1 MFGKSAFGSGGGFGQ
16 QPQQSS
22 VFGQQQQPQQQQSAF
37 GGFGSGNTGSAFGG
51 GATGT
56 SAFGQP
62 AQQQPSAFGGT
73 SAGAFGSGTTG
84 SAFGQ
89 ARPGGF
95 GSGTSAFGGQS
106 QPSTSFGGTGTSAF
120 GSTDLTMAGFSAP
133 ATSTPFGASTAQP
146 AAGGLFGQSRPSA
159 FGGATS
165 AAPTAFGAAATPSA
179 FGGAAQTPSAFG
191 GGLGGAAG
199 GAFGQTTANQG
210 TAAVDF
216 QPTHDRDVSTGVNN
230 FFQTITAMPQYKNY
244 SLEELR
250 MQDYAQGR
258 KSGGGAAAPGMGGG
272 FGTAATGGAFGSTA
286 GTSAFGQPQQST
298 GAFGQP
304 ATGTSAF
311 GQPQQSTGAFGQPAT
326 GSAFGQPASS
336 GTSAF
341 GQPSTGGAFGQPSTT
356 SAFGGAAGTGAFGS
370 AASKPLFGGG
380 AQTGGAFGQP
390 QQSTGAFGQPATTGS
405 AFGQP
410 AQQQSTGFG
419 SFGQK
424 PAGTTPA
431 FGAGAGTGA
440 FGSAAGGTGAFGGA
454 ATSKPATSFSFST
467 PASGAGTTGTPG
479 FGSGGGFGGFGTSTS
494 TAGGGFGAQ
503 QPQTGGLFGA
513 NKPATSQPAFGGAAQ
528 QPATGGGFGGFGT
541 GAQTGGGLN
550 FGGSSGGLFGNKP
563 ATSTATTGGG
573 FGSMTGGAFGGFGG
587 STGGFGGQQQGA
599 GTGTFSLPAQGGLTS
614 FGTSGLQPG
623 QQQPL
628 IASVDKSPYGTN
640 PLFDP
645 SKQTATGGYKTGPS
659 AVSLEGAQKKPSSPL
674 YPYSPRV
681 VSRIKLRGFSF
692 NASGRQP
699 TKKLSSLEGIDD
711 DAVLGAGAFTP
722 RPSNKKLV
730 FDKDVST
737 ADVGSLIGKNEK
749 PRVLFDPKLE
759 LISSRTDKHDTAP
772 STANGSPEP
781 AEASGSAPPKAYAQ
795 VSAQEGYYCSPT
807 LETLLT
813 MSKEELS
820 HVERFMVGRHG
831 FGEIRFEGPVD
842 LSNVELHDI
851 LGKIAVI
858 QERSVV
864 CYPDNDKKPPVGQG
878 LNNRA
883 ICKLENC
890 FATDKDTRQPVKDP
904 NHPRAQMFSQK
915 LKNRPGVKFID
926 YDSETGTWTFQVEH
940 F

>member
-1 MFGKSAFGSGGGFGQ
+1 MAAQ
-16 QPQQSS
+16 AQAPLDRVVSS
-22 VFGQQQQPQQQQSAF
+22 YDVQK
-37 GGFGSGNTGSAFGG
+37 TG
-51 GATGT
+51 
-56 SAFGQP
+56 
-62 AQQQPSAFGGT
+62 
-73 SAGAFGSGTTG
+73 
-84 SAFGQ
+84 
-89 ARPGGF
+89 
-95 GSGTSAFGGQS
+95 
-106 QPSTSFGGTGTSAF
+106 
-120 GSTDLTMAGFSAP
+120 LTKPGFSAP
-133 ATSTPFGASTAQP
+133 AATSTPFGASTTQP
-146 AAGGLFGQSRPSA
+146 STGGLFGQSRPSA

-165 AAPTAFGAAATPSA
+165 AAPSAFGASTTPSA
-179 FGGAAQTPSAFG
+179 FGGAAQTTSAFG
-191 GGLGGAAG
+191 GGLGGATG
-199 GAFGQTTANQG
+199 GSAFGQAANQG
-210 TAAVDF
+210 TAAADF

-258 KSGGGAAAPGMGGG
+258 KSGSGAGAPGLGGG
-272 FGTAATGGAFGSTA
+272 FGTAATGSAFGSTT

-311 GQPQQSTGAFGQPAT
+311 GQTQPTTGAFGQPAT
-326 GSAFGQPASS
+326 GSAFGQPAST

-341 GQPSTGGAFGQPSTT
+341 GQPSTGGFGQPSTT
-356 SAFGGAAGTGAFGS
+356 SAFGGASTGAFGS
-370 AASKPLFGGG
+370 AASKPLFGSG
-380 AQTGGAFGQP
+380 AQTGGAFGQTQP
-390 QQSTGAFGQPATTGS
+390 TTGAFGQPAATGT
-405 AFGQP
+405 AFGQS
-410 AQQQSTGFG
+410 AQQPSTGFG
-419 SFGQK
+419 GFGQK

-431 FGAGAGTGA
+431 FGAGAGTGG
-440 FGSAAGGTGAFGGA
+440 FGSTAGGTGAFGGA
-454 ATSKPATSFSFST
+454 AASKPTTSFSFST
-467 PASGAGTTGTPG
+467 PASGAGTTGTT
-479 FGSGGGFGGFGTSTS
+479 GFGGFGSTGGFGAS
-494 TAGGGFGAQ
+494 TGTTGGGFGAQ

-513 NKPATSQPAFGGAAQ
+513 NKPATSQPTGFGGAAQ
-528 QPATGGGFGGFGT
+528 QPATGGAFGGFGT
-541 GAQTGGGLN
+541 GAQTGGGLS
-550 FGGSSGGLFGNKP
+550 FGGGAGGGLFGAKP

-573 FGSMTGGAFGGFGG
+573 FGSMTGSTFGGGFGSG
-587 STGGFGGQQQGA
+587 AGGFGGQQQGA
-599 GTGTFSLPAQGGLTS
+599 GTGSFNLPAQGGLTS

-645 SKQTATGGYKTGPS
+645 SKQTTTGAHKTGPS

-737 ADVGSLIGKNEK
+737 ADVGSLVGKNQK

-759 LISSRTDKHDTAP
+759 LISSKTDKHDTAP
-772 STANGSPEP
+772 PTASASPEP

-795 VSAQEGYYCSPT
+795 VSAQQGYYCSPT

-820 HVERFMVGRHG
+820 HVDRFLVGRHG
-831 FGEIRFEGPVD
+831 FGEIRFEGTVD
-842 LSNVELHDI
+842 LSNLDLHDI
-851 LGKIAVI
+851 LGKIVVI
-858 QERSVV
+858 EARTVI
-864 CYPDNDKKPPVGQG
+864 CYPENEKKPPVGQG
-878 LNNRA
+878 LNTRA
-883 ICKLENC
+883 VCKLENC
-890 FATDKDTRQPVKDP
+890 FATDKDTRQLVKDP
-904 NHPRAQMFSQK
+904 HHPRAQMFSQK
-915 LKNRPGVKFID
+915 LKNRPGAKFID